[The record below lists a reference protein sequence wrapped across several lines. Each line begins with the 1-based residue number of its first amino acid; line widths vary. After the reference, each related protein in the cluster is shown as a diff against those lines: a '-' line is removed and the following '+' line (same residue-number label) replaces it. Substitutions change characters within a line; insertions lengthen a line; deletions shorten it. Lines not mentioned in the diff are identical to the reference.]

1 MCDYLQF
8 RRESCTFSRI
18 ATARKLSN
26 LSSGRAGQ
34 PYIRGPCPGRN
45 EPYLSRLPSGS
56 T

>member
-26 LSSGRAGQ
+26 LSPAAAPGSPTSAGRA
-34 PYIRGPCPGRN
+34 RGGT
-45 EPYLSRLPSGS
+45 SR